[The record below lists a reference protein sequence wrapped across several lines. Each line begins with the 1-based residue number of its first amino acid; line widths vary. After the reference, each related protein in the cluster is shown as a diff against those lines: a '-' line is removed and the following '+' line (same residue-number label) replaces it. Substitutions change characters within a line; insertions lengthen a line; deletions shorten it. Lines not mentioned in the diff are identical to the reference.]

1 MAVLTP
7 TAVNELNN
15 VYEIAT
21 TDRVLGGELGVVN
34 RQAQSLLNTCKYL
47 DNRITTNAN
56 NIATHTNQISDL
68 YSKSVPVGTI
78 IMVAHNGAVPG
89 YLLCDGSEIYRTTYS
104 ALFAVIGTIYGGD
117 WGDRT
122 TFRVPDFRGRYPQG
136 YNYVNPVGSKIESG
150 LPNITGSIIR
160 GNGMDDDGV
169 LPPGAKG
176 YDAFRTWSFSSTRG
190 YGSGGYVYG
199 ACNFQFNA
207 SLDNPIYGRSKD
219 VTPPTI
225 VIKYHIKY

>member
-68 YSKSVPVGTI
+68 YSKSVPVGSI
-78 IMVAHNGAVPG
+78 IMVAHNGAMPG
-89 YLLCDGSEIYRTTYS
+89 YLLCDGATISRATYS
-104 ALFAVIGTIYGGD
+104 ALFAVIGTIHGAGN
-117 WGDRT
+117 GST
-122 TFRVPDFRGRYPQG
+122 TFNIPDFRGRYPRG
-136 YNYVNPVGSKIESG
+136 YINSLALVGTKIESG
-150 LPNITGSIIR
+150 LPNIKGGVQGTGSY
-160 GNGMDDDGV
+160 V
-169 LPPGAKG
+169 GALLAEVKG
-176 YDAFRTWSFSSTRG
+176 YGAFSVWSNYGRGLNITSLNSSYDFSFDASH
-190 YGSGGYVYG
+190 Y
-199 ACNFQFNA
+199 
-207 SLDNPIYGRSKD
+207 DPIYGRSME
-219 VTPPTI
+219 VMPPSI
-225 VIKYHIKY
+225 VIKYYIKY

>member
-78 IMVAHNGAVPG
+78 IMVAHNGVVPG
-89 YLLCDGSEIYRTTYS
+89 YLFCDGSRISRTTYS
-104 ALFAVIGTIYGGD
+104 ALFGVIGTIYSVGND
-117 WGDRT
+117 ST
-122 TFRVPDFRGRYPQG
+122 TFNIPDFRGRYPRG
-136 YNYVNPVGSKIESG
+136 YNYMNPVGTKIKSG

-160 GNGMDDDGV
+160 GNGMDDGA
-169 LPPGAKG
+169 LPTRVSGHGA
-176 YDAFRTWSFSSTRG
+176 FSVWSFSVTRG
-190 YGSGGYVYG
+190 YGDSGANATG
-199 ACNFQFNA
+199 AYNFQFNA
-207 SLDNPIYGRSKD
+207 SHDNPIYGRSED

-225 VIKYHIKY
+225 VIKYYIKY